1 MSKDS
6 VGHGCCP
13 MDTDRD
19 TILLFSLS
27 SAGGPGLPTGCYV
40 TPQETSCIASSPE
53 ALRSVG
59 LLLLQGHQLVHIG
72 GKDCG
77 RERLHLYASV
87 RIDVVLGTQT
97 RTGALTILLPALPV
111 HGSSAAT

>member
-1 MSKDS
+1 
-6 VGHGCCP
+6 

-19 TILLFSLS
+19 TILLSSLS

-77 RERLHLYASV
+77 REHPHLYASV
-87 RIDVVLGTQT
+87 RINVVLGTQT
-97 RTGALTILLPALPV
+97 GALAILLPALPV